1 MGDTDVLQIDVDLVK
16 PTMRAAVEQQLNL
29 IAHGKADFNAVLE
42 HTIDTFTA
50 KFKYFVEHIQAM
62 DELFEVSF
70 SPLASSGRP
79 ISRYRFTVC
88 FVFSVIRLCYRD
100 MSLIFQDCEQTKRFC
115 RQSLSCDL
123 LVLHIGFKNCDSRIN
138 KWILSFML
146 LLLLSQGIVYYRA
159 ENGTKMRT
167 G

>member
-16 PTMRAAVEQQLNL
+16 PTMRAAIEEQLNL

-42 HTIDTFTA
+42 HTINTFTA

-79 ISRYRFTVC
+79 ISRYTFAVC
-88 FVFSVIRLCYRD
+88 FSFSVIHFCYRD
-100 MSLIFQDCEQTKRFC
+100 ASLKFQDCEQRAGEKRLC
-115 RQSLSCDL
+115 DQSVSCDFVIL
-123 LVLHIGFKNCDSRIN
+123 IVLHVRFKNCDSRIK
-138 KWILSFML
+138 KWIFSFML
-146 LLLLSQGIVYYRA
+146 SLLLLQGVVS
-159 ENGTKMRT
+159 
-167 G
+167 

>member
-1 MGDTDVLQIDVDLVK
+1 
-16 PTMRAAVEQQLNL
+16 MRAAVEEQLNL

-79 ISRYRFTVC
+79 ISRYQYYFLLFLCTEMVKIANCYVC
-88 FVFSVIRLCYRD
+88 KHFPV
-100 MSLIFQDCEQTKRFC
+100 Q
-115 RQSLSCDL
+115 
-123 LVLHIGFKNCDSRIN
+123 
-138 KWILSFML
+138 
-146 LLLLSQGIVYYRA
+146 
-159 ENGTKMRT
+159 
-167 G
+167 